1 MQKKTITDTFQQ
13 SVCPET
19 RHLIFQRQDWKNVSF
34 GGNYCANFSL
44 IGEGIILSQPSG
56 TATLSDTQ
64 KSLVLNKTVI
74 DEAIK
79 PKGIY
84 VQIEDFKRLKTVKL
98 EARKH
103 YIEYL
108 RTRSRLRGM
117 VFYNLSQLLKL
128 SVKLGSKINY
138 FGFPVVIASSYADAI
153 KKADNILYNIG
164 VTSDNLS
171 ASVQNYKK
179 LTRTSKAHLWKIQ
192 ADDFQL
198 DYSIIDGR
206 IIHAI
211 SKGRLR
217 MHHLTEMFKINEQIL
232 NTLDCPINHCSFLFN
247 IGKTHSSSVQF
258 RKQYIAHI
266 KAMHEMYPFHGVAF
280 YGGSR
285 LVNVAIQLTR
295 SQVPCKLYVHR
306 DFDGAIACLNHVMNS
321 LPPPTINSSEPLM
334 VYPEEIDELLVHFGQ
349 IDWDNKGNTL
359 NLPNISET
367 NPLGAV
373 YDAASLI
380 KAELRQLFNERELAQ
395 TELQKAHDEL
405 EHRVSER
412 TLQMENAKIDAENAK
427 KEAEKANLAKSEFLA
442 NMSHEL
448 RTPMNHIIG
457 FTEIILDKNFGE
469 LNKTQEEYLNDVLS
483 SGEHLL
489 SLINDV
495 LDLSKIEA
503 GKLELEYSDVNLG
516 LLLENGLI
524 IVKEKALKKKIGLSV
539 DINGIPETI
548 KADERKLKQIQYN
561 LLSNAVK
568 FTPHHG
574 KIHVTARICEPD
586 KDKYSVSGMSLQHI
600 IMVSISD
607 TGIGLSDEDIDRIFN
622 PFEQVE
628 TSTSRKF
635 QGTGLGLSLTK
646 TLVEMH
652 GGQIWVESDGENM
665 GTTFNF
671 TIPYK
676 TNEQIA

>member
-1 MQKKTITDTFQQ
+1 MQKKTIIDTFQL

-19 RHLIFQRQDWKNVSF
+19 RHYICQKQDWKNVSF
-34 GGNYCANFSL
+34 DGNYRANFSL

-56 TATLSDTQ
+56 TATLADTQ

-84 VQIEDFKRLKTVKL
+84 VQIEDFKHLKTVKL

-164 VTSDNLS
+164 VTLDNLS

-179 LTRTSKAHLWKIQ
+179 QTTTSKADLWKIQ
-192 ADDFQL
+192 ADDYQL
-198 DYSIIDGR
+198 EYSIIDGR

-211 SKGRLR
+211 SKGRLKL
-217 MHHLTEMFKINEQIL
+217 HHLPEMFKINEQIL
-232 NTLDCPINHCSFLFN
+232 NTLDGPISQCSFLFN

-295 SQVPCKLYVHR
+295 SQVPCKLYVYR
-306 DFDGAIACLNHVMNS
+306 DFDGAIASLNHGLNP
-321 LPPPTINSSEPLM
+321 LPIPKINSSEPLM
-334 VYPEEIDELLVHFGQ
+334 VYPEDIDELLIHFGQ
-349 IDWDNKGNTL
+349 IDWENKDNTF

-373 YDAASLI
+373 YDAASLV

-412 TLQMENAKIDAENAK
+412 TMQMENAKI
-427 KEAEKANLAKSEFLA
+427 EAEKANLAKSEFLA

-489 SLINDV
+489 ALINDV

-503 GKLELEYSDVNLG
+503 GKLEIEYSDVNLRF
-516 LLLENGLI
+516 LLENSLI
-524 IVKEKALKKKIGLSV
+524 IVKEKALKKRIRLSV

-568 FTPHHG
+568 FTPQHG
-574 KIHVTARICEPD
+574 KIHVTALICEPD
-586 KDKYSVSGMSLQHI
+586 KNKYSVSGRSLQHI

-607 TGIGLSDEDIDRIFN
+607 TGIGLSDENIDRIFN

-671 TIPYK
+671 TIPYN
-676 TNEQIA
+676 TNNQIP